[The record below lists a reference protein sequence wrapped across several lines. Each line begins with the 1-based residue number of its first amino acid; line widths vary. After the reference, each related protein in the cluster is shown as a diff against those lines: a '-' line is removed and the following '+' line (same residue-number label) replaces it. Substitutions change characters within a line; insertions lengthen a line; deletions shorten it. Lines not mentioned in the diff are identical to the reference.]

1 MKVAILS
8 TFALFYSASLT
19 LATET
24 GCAIVLKTS
33 DGFLNLRE
41 GPGTQFRVIAKL
53 NRDDFLYVGTE
64 QCYAGHC
71 TDERHSWTR
80 LEGLP
85 RLNRHR
91 LGKRQLYPVGRL
103 SRELPGLWAVRRPS
117 GRLVELQFAAKRK
130 RSDQRCADVGLF
142 RELLT
147 VMGKA
152 FDQIGTYTDAQPSTA
167 YLCKLL
173 ESDQFIALAA
183 LEDQMFIGGLAAYE
197 LLKFEQERSEIYIY
211 DLAARS
217 IVARE

>member
-64 QCYAGHC
+64 QCYAGRC

-117 GRLVELQFAAKRK
+117 GRLVELQLAAKRK
-130 RSDQRCADVGLF
+130 RSDQRRQEAGFSVSVAPIDPNIGFVRRPSAKDSRALRLAAGAA
-142 RELLT
+142 
-147 VMGKA
+147 GKA
-152 FDQIGTYTDAQPSTA
+152 EAKRGRT
-167 YLCKLL
+167 
-173 ESDQFIALAA
+173 
-183 LEDQMFIGGLAAYE
+183 G
-197 LLKFEQERSEIYIY
+197 
-211 DLAARS
+211 
-217 IVARE
+217 